1 MVNNITGVILAG
13 GAAKRFKGITKAKI
27 LVEGRTVISRI
38 LDVFSD
44 IFEEII
50 LVTNSPDE
58 FTDFADS
65 CIVIGDVFLNT
76 GPLGGIHSALNKT
89 KKDSV
94 FVVGGDMPF
103 LDKDI
108 ILKQIKFFEKNNC
121 ESIIPVIGQNIEPL
135 HGIYK
140 KSVLGKL
147 ENYLMADNN
156 NAIRGFFKEI
166 DVCYFPVEDSTNSKL
181 AFTNINSPA
190 DLKFL
195 NLNPE

>member
-13 GAAKRFKGITKAKI
+13 GAGKRFKGITKANI
-27 LVEGRTVISRI
+27 IVDGRTIVSRI
-38 LDVFSD
+38 LDVFLN

-58 FTDFADS
+58 FIGFADT
-65 CIVIGDVFLNT
+65 CIVTGDVFLNK
-76 GPLGGIHSALNKT
+76 GPLGGIHAALNKT

-108 ILKQIKFFEKNNC
+108 ILRQIKFFEKNNC
-121 ESIIPVIGQNIEPL
+121 ESIIPVVGKNIEPL

-140 KSVLGKL
+140 KSVLGL
-147 ENYLMADNN
+147 LDNYLRAGNN

-166 DVCYFPVEDSTNSKL
+166 DVCYFPVEDSTNTKL
-181 AFTNINSPA
+181 AFTNINSPE
-190 DLKFL
+190 DLKNF
-195 NLNPE
+195 E